1 MTFSLGDG
9 EGEIKEGFLEEEA
22 LKPSH
27 CTGLGMFTN
36 IPFPKE
42 KLKKGKDKQR

>member
-1 MTFSLGDG
+1 MQMTFGLGDG

-27 CTGLGMFTN
+27 WG
-36 IPFPKE
+36 
-42 KLKKGKDKQR
+42 